1 MYTPEMK
8 ARDTRQGVWGW
19 LSGGRYGLERRLY
32 ILQRLTGL
40 GLIFYL
46 PVHIVVTAR
55 RVQGEEVWE
64 STMEAMHNPLFTI
77 GEYLLF
83 VAFAFHAT
91 NGLRL
96 VLTELGFFIG
106 GPERPVYP
114 HVTSVGRQRPLAW
127 VLLIIAAIA
136 ILVAGYDFFL
146 A

>member
-1 MYTPEMK
+1 METMEK
-8 ARDTRQGVWGW
+8 RARDTRQGLMGW
-19 LSGGRYGLERRLY
+19 LAGGRYGLERRLY

-46 PVHIVVTAR
+46 PIHIWVTAQ
-55 RVQGEEVWE
+55 RVKGEEVWE
-64 STMEAMHNPLFTI
+64 STMEAVHGPLFVL

-83 VAFAFHAT
+83 VAFAFHAL

-96 VLTELGFFIG
+96 AMTELGFFIG
-106 GPERPVYP
+106 EPERPVYP
-114 HVTSVGRQRPLAW
+114 HVTSVARQRPLVW
-127 VLLIIAAIA
+127 VLMIIAVLA